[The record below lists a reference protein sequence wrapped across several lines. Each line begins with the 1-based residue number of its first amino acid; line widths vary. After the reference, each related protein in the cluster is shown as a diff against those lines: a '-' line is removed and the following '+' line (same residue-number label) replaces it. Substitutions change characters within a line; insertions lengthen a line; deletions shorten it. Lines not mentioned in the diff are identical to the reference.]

1 MIQLKTIKNTLQ
13 CVNVPIA
20 SLKNISLVHV
30 CYLNLVPKSQP
41 KHFPNKDD
49 DDTDDDDDDDD
60 DDNLLDESLDAGSS
74 SCCSFM
80 FCGRL
85 EMMRRVFVS
94 L

>member
-49 DDTDDDDDDDD
+49 DDFDD
-60 DDNLLDESLDAGSS
+60 DDNLLDESLDAGFN

-85 EMMRRVFVS
+85 EMARRVFVS